1 MDIEAVL
8 IYKNKTTDSCGFDAE
23 EEQRYCIY
31 ANMQSVKR
39 TEFYSAMQAGLKPSI
54 SIITRIEEFEQT
66 KHIVNK
72 KPIYAQAVEIDGAE
86 YKIIRTYCKDTG
98 TIELTLGSD

>member
-8 IYKNKTTDSCGFDAE
+8 IYKNQVADSCGFDTE
-23 EEQRYCIY
+23 EEQRYEIF
-31 ANMQSVKR
+31 ANMKSVKR

-54 SIITRIEEFEQT
+54 SIITRIEDYEQT

-86 YKIIRTYCKDTG
+86 YKIIRTYYKDTG